1 MQSSFS
7 QNRHCVKSDIW
18 KYSSL
23 IECPFLM
30 FDHFWMHYY
39 HKLSDFSHYINGDHL
54 CFEITLVKRIF
65 FRSRK
70 NINGLLL
77 FNFCFT
83 RYFIYSAPVD
93 ANCTKSMKFT
103 WIFIRK
109 VIPIHY
115 LFACLYWKYIIS
127 CYRIKAY
134 FVPCTYILKSNAI
147 PIILSQKKTHNLSE

>member
-1 MQSSFS
+1 MIKHQEWTF
-7 QNRHCVKSDIW
+7 NETGIFPNIW
-18 KYSSL
+18 FNTMTILGKWTL
-23 IECPFLM
+23 HEMRLPFP
-30 FDHFWMHYY
+30 YQR
-39 HKLSDFSHYINGDHL
+39 
-54 CFEITLVKRIF
+54 EITLVKRI
-65 FRSRK
+65 SLEVGK
-70 NINGLLL
+70 NANGLLL

-134 FVPCTYILKSNAI
+134 YLEIRELANFSFVVYFWNITTCRL
-147 PIILSQKKTHNLSE
+147 